1 MGGGGIA
8 KCVTMCCLGEWG
20 IQNDEKLW
28 YVINV
33 RPRTDDLNILK
44 DYYGTCELMPNP
56 TTTEVVCYRLSN
68 RLANQKL
75 KVYVDNVLNLKL

>member
-1 MGGGGIA
+1 MHYL
-8 KCVTMCCLGEWG
+8 CCLGGWG

-44 DYYGTCELMPNP
+44 DYYGTCELKPNP
-56 TTTEVVCYRLSN
+56 TTTEVACYRLSN

-75 KVYVDNVLNLKL
+75 KVYVDNVLNLSYNINYNIWK